1 MMGTYLFYVWTIFRQ
16 EKFEI
21 TSHGKPYIYI
31 LFILHKK
38 QGEKVKFVGNIINA
52 KSHTGIINNQQE
64 ALGDKACAP
73 LF

>member
-1 MMGTYLFYVWTIFRQ
+1 MAN
-16 EKFEI
+16 
-21 TSHGKPYIYI
+21 HIYI